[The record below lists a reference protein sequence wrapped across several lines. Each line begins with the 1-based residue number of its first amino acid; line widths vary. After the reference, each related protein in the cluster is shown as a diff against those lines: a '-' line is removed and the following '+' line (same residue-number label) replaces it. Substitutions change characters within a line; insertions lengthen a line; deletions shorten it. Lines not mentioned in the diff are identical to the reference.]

1 MGVSVTK
8 QGYQWKY
15 TDATK
20 TYQWVTE
27 SNTYIGFYNYAGGVR
42 YHKMTAFTVTP
53 TEDMKSIT
61 LTFTMEAGDI
71 PAKWSMTK
79 PASYTS
85 SGTSVTLVTGANT
98 IAISGS
104 YKANTS
110 YTIWVWGTAVKG
122 NYIYKKVTS
131 CSAIGVRAGL
141 EAYIWVPSSTTKT
154 SESSIAVS
162 NTYRQLQQVSTAFN
176 NTFKVDGIYQNI
188 VGIGYNDAS
197 GSGPLYY
204 SAACIPIQ
212 SASFASASLSISAT
226 IYINSSGVKKF
237 RWAVS
242 TLPPA
247 SASVYANTH
256 SAVSESKQLAS
267 GTFTI
272 SGTVNTWN
280 AWELPVN
287 VSIPSGT
294 TTYLYLWAYGND
306 SGAKAYGNFHIKGD
320 IVRRLRSAPISDM
333 QFVKHDAYIYTGS
346 KWEPMTP
353 QIYGGSSWLT

>member
-8 QGYQWKY
+8 QGYQWQY
-15 TDATK
+15 SGSS
-20 TYQWVTE
+20 YQWVTDR
-27 SNTYIGFYNYAGGVR
+27 NTYIGFFNYTSGVR
-42 YHKMTAFTVTP
+42 FHKMTAFTVTP

-61 LTFTMEAGDI
+61 LTFSMEAGNI
-71 PAKWSMTK
+71 PAKWSTTK
-79 PASYTS
+79 PANYTS
-85 SGTSVTLVTGANT
+85 SGTSITLATGTNAIT
-98 IAISGS
+98 ITGS
-104 YKANTS
+104 YKANTA
-110 YTIWVWGTAVKG
+110 YTIWVWGTATSG

-131 CSAIGVRAGL
+131 CSATGVLAGL
-141 EAYIWVPSSTTKT
+141 QAYIWVPSSTTKT

-162 NTYRQLQQVSTAFN
+162 NTYRQIQQVGSAFN
-176 NTFKVDGIYQNI
+176 KTIKVDGIYQNI

-212 SASFASASLSISAT
+212 SASFTATSLSIAAT

-242 TLPPA
+242 KLAPA

-256 SAVSESKQLAS
+256 SAVSESNQIAS
-267 GTFTI
+267 GTFSI
-272 SGTVNTWN
+272 SGTANAWN
-280 AWELPVN
+280 AWELSIN

-306 SGAKAYGNFHIKGD
+306 SGAKAYGNFHIQGD
-320 IVRRLRSAPISDM
+320 IVRTLRSATISDM
-333 QFVKHDAYIYTGS
+333 AFVKHDAYIYNGS
-346 KWEPMTP
+346 DWEKVTP